1 MPMTTD
7 IRIPEDLYDGDEE
20 SVITAW
26 LASDGATVKEGALI
40 AEIMTA
46 KVQNEMTA
54 PASGKLTIL
63 KQQDEVVAKGT
74 VIGQIT

>member
-1 MPMTTD
+1 MTTD
-7 IRIPEDLYDGDEE
+7 IQIPEDLYDGDEE

-46 KVQNEMTA
+46 KVQHEMTA
-54 PASGKLTIL
+54 PASGTLKIL
-63 KQQDEVVAKGT
+63 KQQDDVVAKGT
-74 VIGQIT
+74 VIGQII